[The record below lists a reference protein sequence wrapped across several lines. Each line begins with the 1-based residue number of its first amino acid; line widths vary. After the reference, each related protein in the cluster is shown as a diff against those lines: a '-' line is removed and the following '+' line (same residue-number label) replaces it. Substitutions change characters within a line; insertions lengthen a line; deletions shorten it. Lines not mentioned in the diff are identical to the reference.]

1 VSFLKRIMPII
12 CPCPAFHICHAIT
25 WTMSVAGR
33 EDLRIIQQLKGDA
46 ATRQKLSETQC
57 SRLSD
62 RQKASEAK
70 IQELRSQLTK
80 LSMEQHREQE
90 SRAHIV
96 SEMASTI
103 QVWWLL

>member
-1 VSFLKRIMPII
+1 LG
-12 CPCPAFHICHAIT
+12 
-25 WTMSVAGR
+25 AGR

-46 ATRQKLSETQC
+46 ATRQKLSEAQC
-57 SRLSD
+57 SRLND

-70 IQELRSQLTK
+70 IQELRSQLTR

-90 SRAHIV
+90 NRAHIV

-103 QVWWLL
+103 QV

>member
-1 VSFLKRIMPII
+1 MAV
-12 CPCPAFHICHAIT
+12 
-25 WTMSVAGR
+25 GR

-57 SRLSD
+57 SRLNE
-62 RQKASEAK
+62 RQKVSEAK

-90 SRAHIV
+90 NRAHV
-96 SEMASTI
+96 VAEMTSNI
-103 QVWWLL
+103 QV